1 MSTKEYQH
9 EWKKMQDVPA
19 TVAATMIEPMVRA
32 YAAERWGDS
41 ESRMIAC
48 SRLPR
53 ARFGCDLPFRWSVG
67 YETKCLP
74 SGREESIISVNIG
87 GDQVSESRFPQDV
100 LIDIAE
106 YIVCEANDAEDA
118 RRYLEA
124 AGLSY
129 MFSDEELRTGT
140 VITDGPID

>member
-9 EWKKMQDVPA
+9 EWKKMHDVPA
-19 TVAATMIEPMVRA
+19 TVAAPMIEPMVRA
-32 YAAERWGDS
+32 YSKERWGDGD
-41 ESRMIAC
+41 M
-48 SRLPR
+48 
-53 ARFGCDLPFRWSVG
+53 PFRYRWSVG

-87 GDQVSESRFPQDV
+87 GDEVSESRFPQDV

-106 YIVCEANDAEDA
+106 YIVCESDDAEDA

-124 AGLSY
+124 AGLSH
-129 MFSDEELRTGT
+129 MFSDEELWLPQGK
-140 VITDGPID
+140 PK